1 MVDGHPLPAEAK
13 IIPYMRID
21 LQLFSGMT
29 LKIDSD
35 PATDLSYPTARIQK
49 GLILLYE
56 GEELCEEAVGFGMP
70 ILMRGLQT
78 IFPGEV
84 NLTPLDGGSARRIRA
99 TYTMNLEEK
108 IAKAGTG
115 AIDNQLFYA
124 VKNRLAA
131 FIRRLPWLRGV
142 LTHSSNILR
151 STLAWETTYEPAN
164 FVTQLSLNYC
174 VHPGTGKIEVELE
187 GDDSERLGITEII
200 MMNEQGARTF
210 DHYQDSD
217 GVSLVGKEIG
227 CWDQV
232 RAAEAAFIDHK
243 HQISFSLPQVNGGTL
258 YRGRELIGKRLAWSG
273 FGYSFPP
280 SQNRI
285 RYVITVK
292 KIS

>member
-1 MVDGHPLPAEAK
+1 
-13 IIPYMRID
+13 MRID
-21 LQLFSGMT
+21 LQLYSGMT

-35 PATDLSYPTARIQK
+35 PATELSYPTARIQK

-56 GEELCEEAVGFGMP
+56 GQELNEEAVGFGVP
-70 ILMRGLQT
+70 ILMRSLQT

-84 NLTPLDGGSARRIRA
+84 NLTPLNGDTARRIRA

-108 IAKAGTG
+108 IAKPGTG
-115 AIDNQLFYA
+115 AIDNQLLYA
-124 VKNRLAA
+124 SKNRLAA
-131 FIRRLPWLRGV
+131 LIRRLPWLRGV
-142 LTHSSNILR
+142 LTHSSNFLR

-164 FVTQLSLNYC
+164 FATQLSLNYS
-174 VHPGTGKIEVELE
+174 VDPRAGMIEVEL
-187 GDDSERLGITEII
+187 DDQDYKRLGITEII
-200 MMNEQGARTF
+200 MMNEQGARYF
-210 DHYQDSD
+210 DHYLDSD
-217 GVSLVGKEIG
+217 GISLVGDEIG

-232 RAAEAAFIDHK
+232 KAAEASFIDHK
-243 HQISFSLPQVNGGTL
+243 HQLSFSLPQANGAEL

-280 SQNRI
+280 SPDRI